1 MGSRNRLSCGYA
13 FVLIKDVR
21 LEGVNTGPRNR
32 GTFNEAICD
41 SLIG

>member
-1 MGSRNRLSCGYA
+1 LSWGYA

-32 GTFNEAICD
+32 GGIQ
-41 SLIG
+41 